1 MHCEDCAL
9 SEGLI
14 RVREDLTDEVKSDR
28 LKLQR
33 GKAQVEVFPGEIR
46 HLVTA
51 LGSLHHELQWQA
63 DEGPSYPRTV

>member
-46 HLVTA
+46 HLVNA
-51 LGSLHHELQWQA
+51 SVEAAARLVDRR
-63 DEGPSYPRTV
+63 DEEG